1 MSNIINLMPTQA
13 SADEVLEE
21 CKGELKDVLVLGW
34 TSENELAAKST
45 TSMDMKEIIYIMEV
59 FKQTL
64 ITVGHEVE

>member
-21 CKGELKDVLVLGW
+21 CKGALKDVLVLGW
-34 TSENELAAKST
+34 TSENELVAKST
-45 TSMDMKEIIYIMEV
+45 TSMDMKEIIYTMEV

>member
-1 MSNIINLMPTQA
+1 MPTQA

-34 TSENELAAKST
+34 TSENELVAKST
-45 TSMDMKEIIYIMEV
+45 TSMDMKEIIYTMEV

>member
-1 MSNIINLMPTQA
+1 VSNIINLMPTQA

-34 TSENELAAKST
+34 TSENELVAKST
-45 TSMDMKEIIYIMEV
+45 TSMDMKEIIYTMEV

>member
-34 TSENELAAKST
+34 TSENELVAKST
-45 TSMDMKEIIYIMEV
+45 TAMDMKEIIYTMEV

>member
-34 TSENELAAKST
+34 TSENELVAKST
-45 TSMDMKEIIYIMEV
+45 TSMDMKEIIYTMEV